1 MIFPVPEGNRRLSI
15 AVIILALLIL
25 QACTYNELPTD
36 QRTRPAG
43 EPTVEPVEPL
53 PPNPCSGNLVEG
65 YCSKVSYTP
74 GEEMQVFLQS
84 KSSIGLCKLDIYG
97 QDGKI
102 AFSVKAFLTVQA
114 PTSAKAHSEGY
125 NYSVSATFKVPELV
139 SGIYFI
145 ENRVPFIIKSRRPVD
160 VMIVYAS
167 NTANAYCEAGGKS
180 LYSKTDRPYEVS
192 FLRPISLEPF
202 SLLCLKWFSTLKD
215 IDVGYIADVDMD
227 DYSNLYA
234 TKVLTIVGHS
244 EYWTRIGRQNFDKFV
259 QRGGHALILS
269 GNTMWW
275 QVRYSSDKTR
285 MICYKSLVD
294 DPIADM
300 LSRTTLWTDPI
311 LNYSTLSS
319 VGADFTHG
327 GYGTRS
333 DNGWNGYKIVNAR
346 SPLLEGL
353 NLKKGDVVSLPTVE
367 FDGTPISKF
376 DDDGFPVVVK
386 DSLNCNKIE
395 LIGFDKGF
403 RLRETYGT
411 FFIYK
416 PTATS
421 GYIINTCST
430 DWCSSDGM
438 GGVSGDA
445 IKQITRNAV
454 TKLVNNET
462 VFSR

>member
-1 MIFPVPEGNRRLSI
+1 MIFPVPEGSRRLSI
-15 AVIILALLIL
+15 ALIILLLLIL
-25 QACTYNELPTD
+25 QACTYNELPPD
-36 QRTRPAG
+36 QTIRPAG
-43 EPTVEPVEPL
+43 QPTGEPVEPL
-53 PPNPCSGNLVEG
+53 PTNPCSGTLIDG
-65 YCSKVSYTP
+65 YCDKVSYTP

-84 KSSIGLCKLDIYG
+84 KSSIGLCKLDIYR

-102 AFSVKAFLTVQA
+102 AFSVKAFLTVQGT
-114 PTSAKAHSEGY
+114 TSQKAHSEGY

-139 SGIYFI
+139 SGIYSI
-145 ENRVPFIIKSRRPVD
+145 ENRVPFIIKSRRPVE

-167 NTANAYCEAGGKS
+167 NTANAYCESGGKS

-192 FLRPISLEPF
+192 FRRPILIEPF
-202 SLLCLKWFSTLKD
+202 SILCLNWFSTMTDVD
-215 IDVGYIADVDMD
+215 IGYIADMDMD

-244 EYWTRIGRQNFDKFV
+244 EYWTRIGRQNLDKFV

-275 QVRYSSDKTR
+275 QVRYSADKTR

-311 LNYSTLSS
+311 LNYSPLSS
-319 VGADFTHG
+319 IGADFDHG
-327 GYGTRS
+327 GYGVRT

-353 NLKKGDVVSLPTVE
+353 NLKKGDVISLPTVE
-367 FDGTPISKF
+367 YDGTPISRF

-386 DSLNCNKIE
+386 DSLKCNKIE

-403 RLRETYGT
+403 RIRETYGT
-411 FFIYK
+411 FFVYK

-438 GGVSGDA
+438 GGISGDA

-454 TKLVNNET
+454 TKLVNNQP